1 MNAITER
8 LLKSRRIQ
16 RRQIMRTMN
25 VALLAIFLSGAL
37 LLSCARQT
45 PAPPATPAQP
55 AVLGDG
61 ADAK

>member
-25 VALLAIFLSGAL
+25 VALLAIPF
-37 LLSCARQT
+37 R
-45 PAPPATPAQP
+45 
-55 AVLGDG
+55 
-61 ADAK
+61 